1 MPERPWQA
9 LVRQLTDAGYESP
22 YLDRLRARVD
32 PAQAQD
38 TLEQEI
44 IREMAAALGR
54 AEDKLNAALLR
65 LELAGRALAAAIDR
79 GERRDRAI
87 AFNAERVQA
96 LRARWELTI
105 QREAVGMRRNEMLER
120 LYPIPAAVALDD

>member
-1 MPERPWQA
+1 MAEPWKA

-32 PAQAQD
+32 PSQAQD
-38 TLEQEI
+38 SLEQEI

-65 LELAGRALAAAIDR
+65 LELAGRALTSAEC
-79 GERRDRAI
+79 GERRERAL
-87 AFNAERVQA
+87 AFNAERTRA
-96 LRARWELTI
+96 LQARWELTI
-105 QREAVGMRRNEMLER
+105 QRESVGIRRNDILER
-120 LYPIPAAVALDD
+120 LYPIPPAAALDE

>member
-1 MPERPWQA
+1 MAERPWRT

-44 IREMAAALGR
+44 IGEMAAALGR
-54 AEDKLNAALLR
+54 AEDKLNVALLR
-65 LELAGRALAAAIDR
+65 LELAGRALAAAVEC

-87 AFNAERVQA
+87 NFNAERTHA
-96 LRARWELTI
+96 LTARWELTI
-105 QREAVGMRRNEMLER
+105 QRESVGFRRNDVLER
-120 LYPIPAAVALDD
+120 LYPIPPAVAVDD